1 MYKYQVLRSA
11 SFVYQDIGWVVQ
23 LNYVKNVILLIVLPV
38 SPIMVQLALLVQL
51 GFILTPR
58 PNLVINAIQIVHNAQ
73 LQKVIVL
80 LVIMDFTILQ
90 IHVVLVPASLIKVV
104 YLALLLIV

>member
-1 MYKYQVLRSA
+1 MDVINAHKYQVPKSA
-11 SFVYQDIGWVVQ
+11 SFVYLDFGWIVH

-38 SPIMVQLALLVQL
+38 SPIMVQRALLVQL
-51 GFILTPR
+51 GFISTLR

-80 LVIMDFTILQ
+80 LVIMDFIIL
-90 IHVVLVPASLIKVV
+90 
-104 YLALLLIV
+104 